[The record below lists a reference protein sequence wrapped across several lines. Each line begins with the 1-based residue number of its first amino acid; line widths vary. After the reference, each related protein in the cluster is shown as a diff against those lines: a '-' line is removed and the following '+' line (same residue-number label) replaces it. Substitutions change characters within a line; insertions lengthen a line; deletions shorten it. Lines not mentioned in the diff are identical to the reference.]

1 MNTLLAEVLTIK
13 EVIHLLTRRLRSIF
27 WLLLLSAALAAF
39 QLFIHPLGQTF
50 SFIFLGI
57 TLALFGLPH
66 GALDHRIEAI
76 SANSND
82 WSLVEFLK
90 SYCLKILITCVIW
103 VVSPSA
109 GFIGFLLF
117 SGYHFGETDLRSPEF
132 KTNPNS
138 TIITLYGLA
147 VLGCLLSPRMTETWE
162 VLEFLSSV
170 FSAKD
175 YFTSFLSSNSTLV
188 WFLCFSIVF
197 SISVVQFLRSPAAFS
212 TKANLFIPALVLI
225 FLHPVPLLT
234 AFSFY
239 FGLWHSL
246 HALKHIRTHLH
257 YTNTQMVREAFPF
270 SIISIMGLVLFILLV
285 LFKGWSPVLLIF
297 IFISALT
304 TPHVG
309 IMRDMYDK
317 SQLSTPKKV

>member
-1 MNTLLAEVLTIK
+1 MRSYLFINQSSLLKHRLLILSLLLAVF
-13 EVIHLLTRRLRSIF
+13 H
-27 WLLLLSAALAAF
+27 
-39 QLFIHPLGQTF
+39 LFINPLGQVF

-57 TLALFGLPH
+57 TLAFFGLPH
-66 GALDHRIEAI
+66 GALDHRVEAI
-76 SANSND
+76 SAHID
-82 WSLVEFLK
+82 HWSLLEFLK

-132 KTNPNS
+132 MVNPKGI
-138 TIITLYGLA
+138 IITLYGLG
-147 VLGCLLSPRMTETWE
+147 VLGCLLSAQITETWQ
-162 VLEFLSSV
+162 VLEFLSPV

-175 YFTSFLSSNSTLV
+175 YFPALLIGKTNLV
-188 WFLCFSIVF
+188 WLLCFAIVLA
-197 SISVVQFLRSPAAFS
+197 ISAAQFLISHAALS
-212 TKANLFIPALVLI
+212 TRVNFFIPVIILI
-225 FLHPVPLLT
+225 FLYPLPLLT

-246 HALKHIRTHLH
+246 HALKHIRTHLN
-257 YTNTQMVREAFPF
+257 YTNAQMVREAFPF
-270 SIISIMGLVLFILLV
+270 SIISISGLILFVTVVLLQ
-285 LFKGWSPVLLIF
+285 GWSPVLLIF

-317 SQLSTPKKV
+317 SQLADPKKI